1 MVHIQLAFERLFTNA
16 AGPASKAVT
25 LSNSTSDTIPVASSV
40 LRTALQTNL
49 GAVVIPPAPLA
60 SVVAEVE
67 LTIGNCELGGR

>member
-1 MVHIQLAFERLFTNA
+1 VVHIQLAFERLFTNA

-49 GAVVIPPAPLA
+49 GAVVI
-60 SVVAEVE
+60 
-67 LTIGNCELGGR
+67 